1 MSNYEK
7 KKSNTYIRGKQ
18 NHSADHVGYGKPR
31 RDRENRDRDNF
42 EENADTASYVIGRNA
57 VSELLKS
64 GRDINKIYIKKGER
78 TGSLVVIAAKALE
91 RSIPLVEVEGS
102 KLDFMAQGANHQGVI
117 ASAALKDYVSV
128 DDILKIADERGEMPF
143 IVIADG
149 IEDPQNLGALIRV
162 CEGTGVH
169 GVVIPKRRAVGLTAA
184 AGRASAGAFEL
195 VPVAQVPNLASVVDE
210 LKEKGLWIYSAEAG
224 GQTLYDCDMNR
235 AAAIIVGAEGK
246 GVSRLLKD
254 KSDYIVSIPM
264 YGQINSFNVSSA
276 AAVVLC
282 EAARQRRN
290 GAAD

>member
-18 NHSADHVGYGKPR
+18 NHSADHAGYGKPH

>member
-128 DDILKIADERGEMPF
+128 DDILKIAEERGEMPF